1 MSGTIL
7 QSPAVGIVHRAAA
20 GHVTVFLLTHW
31 QFHFTTTMYNVETI
45 YLSVTVYDDGLVKK
59 LQAVKNAA
67 ARVTT
72 ETKQFDHITRF
83 RCELHWLPVRKRIV
97 YKLAVMVYKCLH
109 GMAPSYLAADLSLIH
124 I

>member
-1 MSGTIL
+1 MSGTML

-31 QFHFTTTMYNVETI
+31 QFHFTTTMYNVETM

-72 ETKQFDHITRF
+72 ETKKFDHITRF

-97 YKLAVMVYKCLH
+97 YKLA
-109 GMAPSYLAADLSLIH
+109 GR
-124 I
+124 